1 MGILFQSDRFEI
13 TDASKNIKFSTTRKM
28 PHLLYEATGTYTVPL
43 VKTGGFS
50 YVEREDDQKILTN
63 SNINTNDPFTIGFFK
78 ITGGPADT
86 GDKVATG
93 GGSILLRVLRRK
105 NTAEFL
111 GSSILNIKVGQGQL
125 LLSVSQNLDRRE
137 NVVGV
142 SNILTI
148 RDEDVLGDDVIT
160 VSYRVY
166 YGRFQ

>member
-28 PHLLYEATGTYTVPL
+28 PHLLYETTGTFDIPKILDGT
-43 VKTGGFS
+43 S
-50 YVEREDDQKILTN
+50 YVERDDEKIILTN

-86 GDKVATG
+86 GNKVSTG
-93 GGSILLRVLRRK
+93 GGSILLRVLRRR

-111 GSSILNIKVGQGQL
+111 GSSILNIKVEQGQL
-125 LLSVSQNLDRRE
+125 KLSVSQNLDRRE
-137 NVVGV
+137 NVIGV
-142 SNILTI
+142 SNILSI
-148 RDEDVLGDDVIT
+148 RDEDILGDDTIS